1 MACDFDITKENIYDY
16 IIEDTPGAD
25 EAIKALSGIC
35 SQRADSQWIIA
46 HGELPDNRQL
56 NISSL
61 GYFTIPKLYG
71 LMEGDADISALDEI
85 GALRVLGQD
94 NLQADG
100 SNVLIGYVDTGID
113 YLNDV
118 FKDRLGNTRI
128 QAIWD
133 QTDRTETDV
142 ANTYAHFGRVYEKD
156 EIDRAIE
163 ADNNGEN
170 PYSYV
175 AQRDTSGHGT
185 LMASISAGSYTDGYV
200 GVAPGAELLVVKLK
214 QSKQYLRDF
223 FLIKDDV
230 PAFEES
236 DIMLALRFLEDYAIR
251 LGKPLIIIF
260 GLGSANG
267 SRTGASP
274 LAEMMENLT
283 KKPNISVITCM
294 GNEANNKCHYKGT
307 VMSALVPDV
316 MEINVDGTGKGFTME
331 IWADSLDILSVSI
344 ESPSGEYVPRIPA
357 RMGASMEYTFLYEG
371 STVTVDYQITENVAG
386 MEVIFVRLKTPVEG
400 TWKFYIYLS
409 LIHI

>member
-133 QTDRTETDV
+133 QTDRTETDA

-185 LMASISAGSYTDGYV
+185 LLASISAGSYTDGYV

-223 FLIKDDV
+223 F
-230 PAFEES
+230 S
-236 DIMLALRFLEDYAIR
+236 D
-251 LGKPLIIIF
+251 
-260 GLGSANG
+260 
-267 SRTGASP
+267 
-274 LAEMMENLT
+274 
-283 KKPNISVITCM
+283 
-294 GNEANNKCHYKGT
+294 KG
-307 VMSALVPDV
+307 
-316 MEINVDGTGKGFTME
+316 
-331 IWADSLDILSVSI
+331 
-344 ESPSGEYVPRIPA
+344 
-357 RMGASMEYTFLYEG
+357 
-371 STVTVDYQITENVAG
+371 
-386 MEVIFVRLKTPVEG
+386 
-400 TWKFYIYLS
+400 
-409 LIHI
+409 